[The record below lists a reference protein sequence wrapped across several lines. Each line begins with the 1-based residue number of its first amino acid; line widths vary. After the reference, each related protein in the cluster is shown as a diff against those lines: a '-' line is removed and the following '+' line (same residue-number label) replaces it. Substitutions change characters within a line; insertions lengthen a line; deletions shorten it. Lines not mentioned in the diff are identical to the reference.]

1 MIDINFDFT
10 TDSYKYWEGFWE
22 RKDGLGEGGSDPDA
36 SSRTLQEYHRI
47 LWSREL
53 PNGEKMNLKAGSG
66 SNYLTWNNFRF
77 GSDSI
82 ITSFRY
88 FSYSYMIEQV
98 KTYVDDYKAFYEGFI
113 RKGYTIGGMI
123 IFPKHRNSMNQVRGT
138 TKAIADRWD
147 LTLEC
152 IRRYYDGIE
161 SPLTDVISSD
171 ADFYKLFVDFKGYVD
186 FFFLQDCVSDDYS
199 SVCIWEGDSSFIK
212 NGLPETLEGYMNYIN
227 NEMLF
232 LENRNNRIKTFCNE
246 NNL

>member
-22 RKDGLGEGGSDPDA
+22 RKNGLGEGGSDPDS

-53 PNGEKMNLKAGSG
+53 PNGEKMNLKSGSG

-82 ITSFRY
+82 ITGFRY
-88 FSYSYMIEQV
+88 LSYSYMIDQV
-98 KTYVDDYKAFYEGFI
+98 KAYVEDYKVFYEDFI

-123 IFPKHRNSMNQVRGT
+123 IFPKDWNSMNQVRGT
-138 TKAIADRWD
+138 TKVIADRWD

-152 IRRYYDGIE
+152 IRRYYEGIE

-171 ADFYKLFVDFKGYVD
+171 ADFYSLFVDFKGYVD
-186 FFFLQDCVSDDYS
+186 YFFLQDCVSDDYS
-199 SVCIWEGDSSFIK
+199 SVNIWEGNSSFIR
-212 NGLPETLEGYMNYIN
+212 NGLPDSIDGYMTFIN
-227 NEMLF
+227 NELLF
-232 LENRNNRIKTFCNE
+232 LENRNKRIKVFCE
-246 NNL
+246 KNNL